1 MSTILAID
9 DQKDNLITITALLK
23 NLKPDC
29 RVITAESGREGLE
42 LAAGELPDVII
53 LDVRMPGMDGY
64 ETCSRL
70 KSMEQTRHI
79 PVILLTAMRTDAESR
94 IRGLELGADAFLT
107 KPVDESELVAQI
119 NVMLR
124 IKYAEDLLRKEKN
137 ILEDLVLERTRSLID
152 SELKLKKERDF
163 LKSLEDASPAYYVA
177 VSPRGTVLSMNR
189 SLLEVLGYGTSDVKG
204 KDYFTDFI
212 SAPSREGLKKIHE
225 ETPPGKTTVFECPII
240 TGSGDEVLVEWHIR
254 SFHGENG
261 EVDFIFSV
269 GIDITERKS
278 LEKTIINANERERH
292 AISQDIHARLGNF
305 LTGVAFKS
313 EILRLKMKERSY
325 DEAKEMEDVVNM
337 IHQSID
343 QTRDLARNLC
353 PVDMSGGGL
362 RTAVEDM
369 RVEIEQDTGT
379 SCLLQWDDE
388 IDISDDLLASNLFYI
403 IKEAVDNAITH
414 GNAGNIIISL
424 SGDAGS
430 IVLSLEDDG
439 TGPGNAP
446 ETIEG
451 LGIKIM
457 RYRAWIIGASIE
469 LKRNR
474 GGGLTVTCVLPRR
487 KSGDTTRISDAQSQM
502 ASERRT
508 GRIFI
513 IDESPVV
520 RQGLMQIIGGREDL
534 QVCGE
539 AKNSDEAIRQIARTN
554 PDLVIIDIA
563 IEGVGGI
570 DLIKALKSRYPSL
583 EILVL
588 SDHDESMYAERSLRA
603 GAGGYIM
610 KRESSQKVLQALGS
624 VIEGRQY
631 LSDRMKEEILGKI
644 SRINPDRATGV
655 EKLSNR
661 EFEIFQLIGKGLGNR
676 NIAEKM
682 NISVKTVE
690 NYRERIKSK
699 LNFDNSQ
706 TLVQFAVQWMINR
719 PA

>member
-9 DQKDNLITITALLK
+9 DKKDNLITITALLK

-29 RVITAESGREGLE
+29 RVMTAESGKEGLE
-42 LAAGELPDVII
+42 LAASELPDVVI
-53 LDVRMPGMDGY
+53 LDVRMPVMDGY
-64 ETCSRL
+64 ETCCRL
-70 KSMEQTRHI
+70 KTMEETKHI

-124 IKYAEDLLRKEKN
+124 IKHAEDLLRKEKN
-137 ILEDLVLERTRSLID
+137 ILEDLVLERTRSLIE
-152 SELKLKKERDF
+152 SEIMLKKERDF

-177 VSPRGTVLSMNR
+177 VSPRGNILSMNR
-189 SLLEVLGYGTSDVKG
+189 SLLDVLGYGISDVKG
-204 KDYFTDFI
+204 RDYFTDFI
-212 SAPSREGLKKIHE
+212 PALPRDSLKKMYN
-225 ETPPGKTTVFECPII
+225 ETPPEKTTVYECPLI
-240 TGSGDEVLVEWHIR
+240 TCRGVEILVEWHIR
-254 SFHGENG
+254 SFCGEG
-261 EVDFIFSV
+261 GKVDFIFSV

-278 LEKTIINANERERH
+278 LEKTIINANERDRH
-292 AISQDIHARLGNF
+292 AISQDIHASLGDF

-325 DEAKEMEDVVNM
+325 EEAREMEEVVTM

-343 QTRDLARNLC
+343 QIRDLARNLC

-369 RVEIEQDTGT
+369 RVEIEHETGR
-379 SCLLQWDDE
+379 SCLLRWDDE
-388 IDISDDLLASNLFYI
+388 IDISDDLLASNMFYI
-403 IKEAVDNAITH
+403 IKEAVDNAIRH
-414 GNAGNIIISL
+414 GNARNIIVSL
-424 SGDAGS
+424 GGDGGS
-430 IVLSLEDDG
+430 IVLSVEDDG
-439 TGPGNAP
+439 CGLAEAP
-446 ETIEG
+446 EKIEG

-457 RYRAWIIGASIE
+457 RYRAWIIGSSIE

-474 GGGLTVTCVLPRR
+474 GGGLTVSCVLPRK
-487 KSGDTTRISDAQSQM
+487 KSGDTARVSVLKSEISRD
-502 ASERRT
+502 RRP

-520 RQGLMQIIGGREDL
+520 RQGLIQIISGREDL

-539 AKNSDEAIRQIARTN
+539 ARNSDEAIRLIARTN

-570 DLIKALKSRYPSL
+570 DLIKALKSRYSAL

-610 KRESSQKVLQALGS
+610 KREASQTVLKALLA

-631 LSDRMKEEILGKI
+631 LSERMKEEILGKI
-644 SRINPDRATGV
+644 SRENPDDGLGV

-706 TLVQFAVQWMINR
+706 ALVQFAVQWMINR